1 MIAGGIFWSFKYARN
16 ARSVTVLLLVWWKI
30 HYVREASLP
39 ALRSALL
46 WESYDEMGQAGSAA
60 AETGRSPM
68 SSYIPCKLQRGEG
81 TVTAC
86 NHSCLDNPLKLW
98 LQPRKDYK
106 GSYSPEA
113 VLGRCELT
121 LQLSCTLPWPANAS
135 SARTQARSAVTY
147 LELLSV
153 WLGFR
158 CCGPGHCGE
167 GRHVRRSRMSHD
179 DGENAVRVQPMVVVL
194 LSKTRERHNVPL
206 A

>member
-1 MIAGGIFWSFKYARN
+1 ME
-16 ARSVTVLLLVWWKI
+16 I

-46 WESYDEMGQAGSAA
+46 WESCDEMGQAGSVAA
-60 AETGRSPM
+60 GTVCSPM
-68 SSYIPCKLQRGEG
+68 SSYIPCKLQRGED

-86 NHSCLDNPLKLW
+86 NRSCLDSPLKPW

-106 GSYSPEA
+106 GGYSPEA
-113 VLGRCELT
+113 DLGRHELT
-121 LQLSCTLPWPANAS
+121 LQLSCTLLWPANAY
-135 SARTQARSAVTY
+135 SARTQARSVVTY
-147 LELLSV
+147 LELLPV

-158 CCGPGHCGE
+158 CCGPRHRGKW
-167 GRHVRRSRMSHD
+167 RHVRRSRMSHD